1 MYINIIAH
9 TQLMKRKKFEPGA
22 LETDVSILRIATLTH
37 MHYTTTVEPLN
48 ADSFGTKQN
57 CPDYRGV

>member
-1 MYINIIAH
+1 
-9 TQLMKRKKFEPGA
+9 MKRKKFEPGA